1 VSKENADLT
10 RALLA
15 TQTLWEAISKA
26 RASVDATTWYATG
39 GPEAEDFLDAI
50 DHGRWHPLLRLW
62 IERKATIAAHRHPP
76 GLRERHARILT
87 VLMCATLEASG
98 ISKRESRK
106 RAAQELKKEKIFLPA
121 PSVHTIERWQ
131 ATAPPPGPLEKL
143 ITEAA
148 ISRFGGDD
156 SKILQH
162 FTKLVRVALDP
173 FP

>member
-1 VSKENADLT
+1 VRKEDADLI

-62 IERKATIAAHRHPP
+62 TERKATIAAHRHPP
-76 GLRERHARILT
+76 GLRERHARTLT

-106 RAAQELKKEKIFLPA
+106 RVAQELKKEKILSPA

-131 ATAPPPGPLEKL
+131 GAAPPPDPNGKL
-143 ITEAA
+143 IIEAA
-148 ISRFGGDD
+148 ISRFGRDA
-156 SKILQH
+156 SEILQY

-173 FP
+173 LQ